1 MVNHQSHRSRQA
13 NSNGSAHITLMANE
27 EESQLSLFWVVNRTT
42 KHATSSSYTI
52 TTAGKEALKAVKK
65 ATCIFNKTGISS
77 KEFVLINYSLKE
89 AKDKSIYI

>member
-52 TTAGKEALKAVKK
+52 TTAENDLRSNKLTQGVMKIKRCDCKELCRFSELGE
-65 ATCIFNKTGISS
+65 ATKTIQNG
-77 KEFVLINYSLKE
+77 NT
-89 AKDKSIYI
+89 